1 MFKSLISPSPSITG
15 FSLVIFF
22 PSSDISTSL
31 SLSLFTNNHSLKN
44 IGYLYSE
51 GLNPVISN
59 STQENSSEIYLEQNG
74 TLFLDEE
81 KKQLF
86 MDLTGGVAKK
96 GVDVFLEDLTGF
108 IKKYNLKKLV
118 LVTSS
123 STENIEDTDIVSKE
137 VNVYFTT
144 NLEGFKS
151 DVKLSDIKQ
160 AFKIPEEKRKNQT
173 YHEMNLVGC
182 PKSLK
187 KLVQKFL
194 LEDIKFLFIFSFSDI
209 FSSLFVGYALFRKI
223 ETYIGYRK
231 EDEIVIKK
239 EINKMDVINFI
250 ENKGLKV
257 ERGLKDLLYSY

>member
-108 IKKYNLKKLV
+108 IKKYN
-118 LVTSS
+118 
-123 STENIEDTDIVSKE
+123 
-137 VNVYFTT
+137 
-144 NLEGFKS
+144 
-151 DVKLSDIKQ
+151 
-160 AFKIPEEKRKNQT
+160 
-173 YHEMNLVGC
+173 
-182 PKSLK
+182 
-187 KLVQKFL
+187 
-194 LEDIKFLFIFSFSDI
+194 
-209 FSSLFVGYALFRKI
+209 
-223 ETYIGYRK
+223 
-231 EDEIVIKK
+231 
-239 EINKMDVINFI
+239 
-250 ENKGLKV
+250 
-257 ERGLKDLLYSY
+257 